1 MRAVAISATTGA
13 GVPALLAAIDDVLPM
28 DPLVRTRLDLSAGDG
43 ATLAMIH
50 EFGRVLST
58 HYEGDRVVV
67 EAEVPESLERR
78 LSRPLSRSDDPQ
90 VCGKLC
96 WKIAPVLVKVLQKTT
111 LTTN

>member
-1 MRAVAISATTGA
+1 MPSHAAAPLAGRAPAGTPKCAPWRFPRLTGA
-13 GVPALLAAIDDVLPM
+13 GVPALLAAIDEVLPL

-58 HYEGDRVVV
+58 RYDGDRVVV

-78 LSRPLSRSDDPQ
+78 LIGR
-90 VCGKLC
+90 
-96 WKIAPVLVKVLQKTT
+96 
-111 LTTN
+111 

>member
-1 MRAVAISATTGA
+1 
-13 GVPALLAAIDDVLPM
+13 M

-58 HYEGDRVVV
+58 QYEGDRVVV

-78 LSRPLSRSDDPQ
+78 LIGR
-90 VCGKLC
+90 
-96 WKIAPVLVKVLQKTT
+96 
-111 LTTN
+111 